1 MSKIRVVARYEK
13 MGEPYIRVRLSDG
26 RVIREHR
33 FLMEQA
39 IGRRLEPWEHVHHK
53 DENKRNN
60 VLENLEIK
68 TASVHSRDHRPVAEK
83 ETLTCPI
90 CGQEFARTKRY
101 LRSKRKQGH
110 STFYCGNSCSRTG
123 RSQVG
128 DSALPVR
135 CVCPVCDKAFDVP
148 SNQYRLRMRRSKAGR
163 LGCSRT
169 CGQKLGAMVK

>member
-1 MSKIRVVARYEK
+1 MPKKVHVVARYEK

-26 RVIREHR
+26 RVVREHR
-33 FLMEQA
+33 FIMEQA

-68 TASVHSRDHRPVAEK
+68 TNAEHTRGHRPVAPK
-83 ETLTCPI
+83 EELICPTCSKSFTRTL
-90 CGQEFARTKRY
+90 RY
-101 LRSKRKQGH
+101 LRSKRRLGH
-110 STFYCGNSCSRTG
+110 STFYCGNRCSRT
-123 RSQVG
+123 RS
-128 DSALPVR
+128 PIE
-135 CVCPVCDKAFDVP
+135 CVCPVCDKAFGVP
-148 SNQYRLRMRRSKAGR
+148 PNQYRLRMKRSKTGL